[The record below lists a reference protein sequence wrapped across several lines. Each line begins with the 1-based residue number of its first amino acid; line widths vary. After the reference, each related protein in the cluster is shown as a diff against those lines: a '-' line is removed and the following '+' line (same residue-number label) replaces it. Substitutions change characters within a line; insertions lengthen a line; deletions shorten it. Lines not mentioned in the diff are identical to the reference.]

1 MRKTIL
7 LLSVFAFSLTA
18 PLHAADMPE
27 APIAESVVEGGI
39 QISFSGKSLRV
50 VGAQGQTVEIYN
62 VTGVRVFSAGISSD
76 DQSFSPNL
84 SRGCYIVKV
93 GKVVRKIN
101 IL

>member
-1 MRKTIL
+1 
-7 LLSVFAFSLTA
+7 
-18 PLHAADMPE
+18 MPE